1 MYFALRAD
9 YSAQDKYSAPEK
21 GADGA
26 KHIMVCTMLV
36 GKYTKGTKDMK
47 VAPALP
53 NSTQVHE
60 WKSARCCTHLLL
72 CSSLYVTVLLTS
84 ENAVFPIIET
94 ASQLQV

>member
-9 YSAQDKYSAPEK
+9 YSAQDKYSAPQK

-53 NSTQVHE
+53 NNSLV
-60 WKSARCCTHLLL
+60 WKFIKLLH
-72 CSSLYVTVLLTS
+72 SLVGLQASVGGVKVDTS
-84 ENAVFPIIET
+84 FK
-94 ASQLQV
+94 